1 MADYIERVSFVGW
14 FSRTKFQKIWVMF
27 LAIINPSN
35 QNNNDNEQITNCLTK
50 EEIFG
55 NKCYTMSLFDHL
67 FSPHGL
73 DLTSFLQILIEFY
86 VRWLT
91 ANPNSL
97 CLQLTSKS
105 CILLEQTTKESNE
118 LYQRLIERYLKYLTK
133 TNAYVLCIRLNG
145 FILPNVFYLIENNYT
160 NSYEILSLLFK
171 HDTLDINDNLTQQ
184 IISIG
189 LERLLL
195 LSQYRKNHILCS

>member
-55 NKCYTMSLFDHL
+55 NKCYTM
-67 FSPHGL
+67 
-73 DLTSFLQILIEFY
+73 
-86 VRWLT
+86 
-91 ANPNSL
+91 
-97 CLQLTSKS
+97 S